1 MTSLRKNIIREIKN
15 TKSRFISILAI
26 VALSVGFFS
35 GVKAASPSMVNTA
48 EKYFISQNLMDIRLV
63 STVGFDESDIEAIK
77 NSEDVVSVM
86 PGYFSDLLVKFGDVE
101 KTVRAYSIPTMEDGS
116 EPINKPVIIEG
127 RMPEQ
132 SGECV
137 IENASINSKNYKI
150 GDKITFADNVNGIST
165 DTYIKMQEYTI
176 VGIVESPLYLSFQRE
191 NTNVGSGT
199 IAFYMMLMPEDFVTE
214 RYTNVYVTTTAS
226 QSGYQSFSEDY
237 EALIEKDKTYF
248 ENLSLERVDI
258 FEKTTLADAEQKLFD
273 AQTKYSEGK
282 TEANQKISD
291 GINELNSAQE
301 KFNKGIFDAQREIEK
316 NEALIEQGKA
326 ELAEAQETYQLSL
339 DDALKQISEAQEQY
353 DDGKKKYNE
362 ALNTYNTQISQAQAL
377 LDKNKKEYENAYN
390 LFYFTTKPEAEQKL
404 ELLGTLIKF
413 ANSTISTLKEQIEE
427 LEQNLQIES
436 SDELKNQLNEL
447 KKKLDEALNTVD
459 DYQKQYDE
467 ALQQL
472 EAAELQLSDAQKQL
486 DEAENE
492 LNRQKLAGQTQLDK
506 AKQEL
511 DTAENQISLAKL
523 QYETEMNKG
532 ALKIS
537 TAQSEIQEGE
547 KKLEQG
553 KAELEKQYTLGQE
566 ELKAARETLIV
577 SKQEA
582 KEQLEDAESQ
592 IIEAENQIEKLKNA
606 AWYVYTRDDIIGYSS
621 LTEDAQ
627 RVDSIA
633 EVFPVFFLLVAV
645 LVCLTTLSRMVEER
659 RTEIGTFK
667 ALGYSNAA
675 ITCKYCIYAGIA
687 AVIGSIV
694 GLICGLSTLPYIIV
708 ETYGILYTLPKT
720 SLSIPWDSVIISTIV
735 ALICTCGVA
744 LFACL
749 KELKRNAAVLMRPK
763 APKPGKRIILE
774 RITPLWKHLNFT
786 TKVTARNLFRYKAR
800 FFMTVIGVAGC
811 TALIIAGFGLKNSI
825 SVIAD
830 RQFKEITTYDAI
842 FALSSSKTQDEQEYL
857 MSQFE
862 KDKHFNTVLLS
873 CQKDTSASFK
883 NSKKTISSGIVIGAD
898 KEAFEEIYHLRN
910 SSNHEKIELTDN
922 GIVITERMS
931 AVISASVG
939 DVIDITINEKTVKAK
954 VSGIAEN
961 YAGNYTYMTP
971 TYYKQLSGEEP
982 EYNMVLVTLTEYA
995 QQKHDDISAEWMPK
1009 DEIVTISF
1017 IADTVSSV
1025 EDMLQSL
1032 NIIVL
1037 VMILCA
1043 GLLAIVVLYNLT
1055 NINIAERVREIATI
1069 KVLGFYNG
1077 EAAAFIYREN
1087 IALTVVGSLVGLI
1100 LGAWLNNFI
1109 IDTIQ
1114 MDMVMFAKEINVMCF
1129 VLGVLLTF
1137 IFSALVNFIMYF
1149 KMKKISMVESLK
1161 SIE

>member
-1 MTSLRKNIIREIKN
+1 MTSLRKNIVREIKN

-26 VALSVGFFS
+26 IALSVGFFS
-35 GVKAASPSMVNTA
+35 GVKAASPSMINTA

-63 STVGFDESDIEAIK
+63 STVGFDKDDIEAIK
-77 NSEDVVSVM
+77 NSENVVSVM

-101 KTVRAYSIPTMEDGS
+101 KTVRTYSVPTMEDGS
-116 EPINKPVIIEG
+116 EPINKPVVIDG
-127 RMPEQ
+127 RMPEK

-137 IENASINSKNYKI
+137 IENASINSKNYKV
-150 GDKITFADNVNGIST
+150 GDKIKFADTINGTST
-165 DTYIKMQEYTI
+165 DTYIKMQEYTV
-176 VGIVESPLYLSFQRE
+176 VGIIESPLYLSFQRE

-199 IAFYMMLMPEDFVTE
+199 IAFYMMLIPEDFVTE
-214 RYTNVYVTTTAS
+214 RYTNVYITTKAS
-226 QSGYQSFSEDY
+226 NSGYQSFSEDY
-237 EALIEKDKTYF
+237 SALIEEDKAFF
-248 ENLSLERVDI
+248 ENLSIERVDI
-258 FEKTTLADAEQKLFD
+258 FEKTTLADAEQKLSD
-273 AQTKYSEGK
+273 AQTRYIEGRD
-282 TEANQKISD
+282 EANQKISD
-291 GINELNSAQE
+291 GVSKLNAAQE
-301 KFNKGIFDAQREIEK
+301 EFNKGIFDAQQEIEK
-316 NEALIEQGKA
+316 NEALIKQGKS
-326 ELAEAQETYQLSL
+326 ELAEAQETYQLGL
-339 DDALKQISEAQEQY
+339 DDALKQISEAQTQY
-353 DDGKKKYNE
+353 DDGKKEYNK

-377 LDKNKKEYENAYN
+377 LDENKKEYENAYN

-404 ELLGTLIKF
+404 ELLSTLIKF
-413 ANSTISTLKEQIEE
+413 ANSTINTLKEQIKEI
-427 LEQNLQIES
+427 EQSLQLKD

-447 KKKLDEALNTVD
+447 QKKLDEALNTVN
-459 DYQKQYDE
+459 DYQKQYDT
-467 ALQQL
+467 ALKQL
-472 EAAELQLSDAQKQL
+472 EDAELQLADAKKQL
-486 DEAENE
+486 DDAQNE
-492 LNRQKLAGQTQLDK
+492 LNRQKLSGQTQLDE
-506 AKQEL
+506 AKQKL
-511 DTAENQISLAKL
+511 DSAESQLSIAKL

-537 TAQSEIQEGE
+537 AAQTEIQEGE

-553 KAELEKQYTLGQE
+553 KPELEKKYALGQE
-566 ELKAARETLIV
+566 ELKSAREKLII

-582 KEQLEDAESQ
+582 EQQLQDAQKQISDAESQ
-592 IIEAENQIEKLKNA
+592 IKKLKDA
-606 AWYVYTRDDIIGYSS
+606 TWYVYTRDDIIGYSS
-621 LTEDAQ
+621 LTEDAH

-667 ALGYSNAA
+667 ALGYSNIA

-687 AVIGSIV
+687 AIIGSII

-735 ALICTCGVA
+735 ALLCTCGVA

-749 KELKRNAAVLMRPK
+749 KELRRNAAVLMRPK
-763 APKPGKRIILE
+763 APKPGKRILLE
-774 RITPLWKHLNFT
+774 RITPIWKHLNFT
-786 TKVTARNLFRYKAR
+786 TKFTARNLFRYKAR

-830 RQFKEITTYDAI
+830 RQFNEITTYDAI
-842 FALSSSKTQDEQEYL
+842 FALSSPGTQNDQKYL
-857 MSQFE
+857 MSEFE
-862 KDKHFNTVLLS
+862 KDNSFDTVLLT

-883 NSKKTISSGIVIGAD
+883 DSKKAISSQIVIGAD
-898 KEAFEEIYHLRN
+898 IEAFEKIYHLRN
-910 SSNHEKIELTDN
+910 SANHEKIELTDD

-939 DVIDITINEKTVKAK
+939 DMIDITINGKSVQAK
-954 VSGIAEN
+954 VSGVAEN
-961 YAGNYTYMTP
+961 YAGNYTYITP
-971 TYYKQLSGEEP
+971 NYYKQLLGEEP
-982 EYNMVLVTLTEYA
+982 EYNTVVAILTEYA
-995 QQKHDDISAEWMPK
+995 QKKHDDISKEWMPK
-1009 DEIVTISF
+1009 DEIITISF
-1017 IADTVSSV
+1017 ISDAVSSV

-1087 IALTVVGSLVGLI
+1087 IALTLTGSLVGLL
-1100 LGAWLNNFI
+1100 LGAWLNSFI
-1109 IDTIQ
+1109 IEAIQ
-1114 MDMVMFAKEINVMCF
+1114 MDMVMFAKEMNVMCF
-1129 VLGVLLTF
+1129 IWGLLLTF
-1137 IFSALVNFIMYF
+1137 VFSAFVNFIMYF